1 VTSSEDLADM
11 TAASPQPYDA
21 GVVII
26 GFGAAGGGAA
36 IEAHDAGVNGSRTF
50 YLRMALVGFRGLTY
64 PV

>member
-1 VTSSEDLADM
+1 M
-11 TAASPQPYDA
+11 TAASTQPYDA
-21 GVVII
+21 GVVMI